1 MKFLLFK
8 FKLLFW
14 LFDCCLSSVDKSFL
28 PRQFYF
34 DLVDQYDYLYN
45 SVVDIKAYIIS
56 KGVSYEK
63 KDASPKGQKDLP

>member
-1 MKFLLFK
+1 MRFLLFK

-14 LFDCCLSSVDKSFL
+14 LYDSVLCSVDKSLL

-34 DLVDQYDYLYN
+34 DLVDHYDYLYN
-45 SVVDIKAYIIS
+45 SAVDIKAYIIS

-63 KDASPKGQKDLP
+63 KDASSERSKDIP